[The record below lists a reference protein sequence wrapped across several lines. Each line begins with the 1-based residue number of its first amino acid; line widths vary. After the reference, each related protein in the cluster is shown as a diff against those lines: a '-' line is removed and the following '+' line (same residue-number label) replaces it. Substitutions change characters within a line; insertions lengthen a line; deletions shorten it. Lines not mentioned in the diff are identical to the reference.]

1 MVIWNIPEHSTEK
14 QWYGRFQNILDAVT
28 VQLYTT
34 WGQPDLNF
42 VHGTSL
48 IWDSESVRN
57 KQIQR
62 KIDTKKDAQTRNL
75 LKLPD
80 YSLSAWKD

>member
-42 VHGTSL
+42 VHETSL
-48 IWDSESVRN
+48 IRDSESVRN

-62 KIDTKKDAQTRNL
+62 
-75 LKLPD
+75 
-80 YSLSAWKD
+80 